1 MQDIKVKD
9 LLWMRL
15 SEETKDILNDLGNQM
30 LNEITK
36 DRFNIDIPEYKQRIL
51 ACKYLELMRFVVVYG
66 THNPHIE
73 VSLIWNNIY
82 QKYMQNF

>member
-15 SEETKDILNDLGNQM
+15 SEETKDILNDLRNQM

-36 DRFNIDIPEYKQRIL
+36 NVFNIDIPEYKQRML
-51 ACKYLELMRFVVVYG
+51 ACKYLEVIGFHVTYG
-66 THNPHIE
+66 ANNPHID
-73 VSLIWNNIY
+73 VRILI
-82 QKYMQNF
+82 

>member
-36 DRFNIDIPEYKQRIL
+36 NRFNIDIPEYKQRIL
-51 ACKYLELMRFVVVYG
+51 ACKYLELTGFGIVYG

-73 VSLIWNNIY
+73 VSLI
-82 QKYMQNF
+82 

>member
-36 DRFNIDIPEYKQRIL
+36 YDFNIDIPEYKQRKL
-51 ACKYLELMRFVVVYG
+51 VCKYLDFIGFRTIYG
-66 THNPHIE
+66 TYNPHIK
-73 VSLIWNNIY
+73 VTLI
-82 QKYMQNF
+82 

>member
-15 SEETKDILNDLGNQM
+15 SEETKDILNDLRNQM

-36 DRFNIDIPEYKQRIL
+36 NVFNIDIPEYKQRIL
-51 ACKYLELMRFVVVYG
+51 ACKYLELIGFGVVYG
-66 THNPHIE
+66 TYNPH
-73 VSLIWNNIY
+73 VTVRLT
-82 QKYMQNF
+82 

>member
-36 DRFNIDIPEYKQRIL
+36 NRFNIDIPEYKQRIL
-51 ACKYLELMRFVVVYG
+51 ACKYLELIGFRIVYS

-73 VSLIWNNIY
+73 VSLI
-82 QKYMQNF
+82 

>member
-15 SEETKDILNDLGNQM
+15 TEETKDILNDLGNQM

-36 DRFNIDIPEYKQRIL
+36 NVFIKRYRL
-51 ACKYLELMRFVVVYG
+51 
-66 THNPHIE
+66 
-73 VSLIWNNIY
+73 
-82 QKYMQNF
+82 

>member
-30 LNEITK
+30 LNEIIK
-36 DRFNIDIPEYKQRIL
+36 NRFNIDIPEYKQRIL
-51 ACKYLELMRFVVVYG
+51 ACKYLELMGFVVVYG
-66 THNPHIE
+66 THSPHIE
-73 VSLIWNNIY
+73 VSLI
-82 QKYMQNF
+82 

>member
-15 SEETKDILNDLGNQM
+15 TEETKDTLNDLGNQM

-36 DRFNIDIPEYKQRIL
+36 NVFNIDIPEYKQRIL
-51 ACKYLELMRFVVVYG
+51 ACKYLDLIGFRITYG
-66 THNPHIE
+66 TYNPHVT
-73 VSLIWNNIY
+73 VSLI
-82 QKYMQNF
+82 